1 MRCLFVDNTNFL
13 KVAQVRVHSTL
24 NHLKLR
30 CDPSLQPVPH
40 NFTCPADSK
49 LDLISTINYP
59 SIGVSGFKGNEN
71 KRVHRTV
78 INVNIQATPEKLQ
91 FTKRW

>member
-1 MRCLFVDNTNFL
+1 VYTFS
-13 KVAQVRVHSTL
+13 Q
-24 NHLKLR
+24 
-30 CDPSLQPVPH
+30 PSLQPVPH

-91 FTKRW
+91 DYYEIFIEHLPGNIRKH